1 MLEPL
6 DDEQTVPAV
15 EKRTLIKE
23 MGDYE
28 IWRDGEEIT
37 VWLDGKKVYD
47 AFDAVDAGF
56 WIEEQSGKG
65 PLSSDEA
72 PGYAG
77 DDFDTSE
84 DDDAAIIAKM
94 QERAKA
100 QAPQDAR
107 MTISYGQAL
116 AVCRAFN
123 ELAQTLQDAAN
134 NEFAANLNTQF
145 KGVEFYISPIG
156 LNARVPDFDELSLEP
171 HVG

>member
-6 DDEQTVPAV
+6 DDEPTVPAV

-65 PLSSDEA
+65 PLSADEA

-116 AVCRAFN
+116 AICRAFN
-123 ELAQTLQDAAN
+123 AAFDLVREVDDFSKRL
-134 NEFAANLNTQF
+134 NEQF
-145 KGVEFYISPIG
+145 KGVEFSVAHDG
-156 LNARVPDFDELSLEP
+156 TLNSGVPDFDELSLEP